1 MGPIT
6 TIAALT
12 SSLAGPLIGN
22 LLAGSG
28 AKDAA
33 AAQAAAAERAAAL
46 QERRYQETKASM
58 SPWLQSGE
66 RANQRLEGLVSG
78 MTQPGWNY
86 QQPDFQFDRFKD
98 PGAQY
103 IMQQALQAINSSS
116 LARGASGGG
125 ALKAIQ
131 TEAANLGNQAFQGS
145 FDRYM
150 RKSEMDYRQASD
162 KYTRDVGWQNNVLDR
177 NQAMSAQGVGAGQAI
192 GGFGAGAAERAG
204 GYMAGAGDARAAGI
218 MGNANAMAGIAS
230 GLGQGISSAL
240 GYFAGGGGGAASPDL
255 SKYLGGGGRPAAQDW
270 GNA

>member
-1 MGPIT
+1 MLPLE
-6 TIAALT
+6 IAALT

-22 LLAGSG
+22 LIAGSG

-78 MTQPGWNY
+78 MQQPGWSY
-86 QQPDFQFDRFKD
+86 QQPEFEFDKFKD

-103 IMQQALQAINSSS
+103 IMQQAMQAMSASS
-116 LARGASGGG
+116 LAHGAAGGG
-125 ALKAIQ
+125 AVKAAQ
-131 TEAANLGNQAFQGS
+131 TQAADLANAGYTSA

-150 RKSEMDYRQASD
+150 QKSKMNYGQEAD
-162 KYTRDVGWQNNVLDR
+162 KYARNVGWQNNVLDR

-204 GYMAGAGDARAAGI
+204 NYMVGAGDARALGL
-218 MGNANAMAGIAS
+218 MGNANAMGGIAS
-230 GLGQGISSAL
+230 GLGQGIASGIGYLSGNKDLSDYLRGRSSAQ
-240 GYFAGGGGGAASPDL
+240 
-255 SKYLGGGGRPAAQDW
+255 GGGRQAGQDW